1 MVHTV
6 SHSLHFFSNTHH
18 NVGDKL
24 LVGLNTGSLR
34 IYRVNEIQDVSEP
47 HGSNDT
53 GLEDE
58 EPPAPKVKP
67 VDLLREEEKFS
78 RKPIQQLAFIKEVG
92 ILVSLSDGYVSIHE
106 MQTYALQERLER
118 TKGAVTFAITS
129 NIVED
134 PTTGIKDIVSRLA
147 VAVKRRI
154 MIWSWQALELSP
166 DVQEITMSAAIKS
179 LNWATGTKMVVG
191 MDPGFFMVDVETSEV
206 TDIIKP
212 GSVDEVTGAGQTG
225 TRFGAVSSTG
235 MSYVG
240 MGGWV
245 PKPMATKLGEGEMLL
260 AKDVNTLFI
269 DLEGKALSK
278 RQVPW
283 AQAPETVAYSYPYM
297 LALQPAAKGGL
308 EVRSP
313 DTLSLLQTVPVPNA
327 TLLHVPQPNISLAHA
342 GKGFLVAS
350 DRVVWRMGALDY
362 ESQLDVLTEQG
373 RYDEAVSLL
382 GMLEDTLLKDKEG
395 RVREIQMLKAQSLF
409 ESRKY
414 HEALDLFSQA
424 KAPPARVISLY
435 PRTIAGDL
443 SRIPEPEPEVEE
455 DGENKEDGDKS
466 DKTKSPPSSPK
477 VVPQAT
483 GSIGRSMFGRLMAE
497 QKKPDTSDAA
507 SVKSAKLD
515 GSADSPNAKS
525 RTNTTVPEPEKAL
538 EGKDLDRAVNALFGF
553 LAQTRVNLQKYM
565 KPDGTL
571 QQPLLPKDERPKDY
585 RPPFFEYL
593 QLDDSE
599 AKDDVDWEAK
609 LLDVAKLADTTLFRA
624 YMLKQPRLIGSLFRI
639 NNFCDPLVVRDKLD
653 ESHRYAELI
662 DFLHGKKLHR
672 EALEVLAKFG
682 KEDKEDAEIPEGLKG
697 PQRTIGY
704 LQQLP
709 PELIDI
715 ILEFAEWPLKTSP
728 EEGMQ
733 IFLADTENAETLPRH
748 KVLDFLLKMD
758 EDHKLAV
765 RYLEHVIFELNDMTP
780 DFHQKLIDLYLD
792 RLRGDKDSFA
802 DDEERLN
809 WRTRLE
815 KILKTSNQYHRGRA
829 FSRLPADEPDFF
841 ESRAI
846 VLSKMG
852 NHKQA
857 LQIYVF
863 QIQDYAKAEEYCNE
877 QFLLASSAAVA
888 KKTGGGG
895 VTNYSTSTDIMDEA
909 DAGDERS
916 IYHTLLSLYLQ
927 PPPPNKANWPPALDL
942 LSRHGARLPAS
953 STLDIIPATL
963 PVKELESYFRGRI
976 RSANTAMNE
985 ERIESRLR
993 GVEKVRVEEVLVG
1006 KRDKG
1011 FRIDEE
1017 RVCGICYKRFGGSA
1031 IRVWPDGKVTH
1042 YGCLRSSTGAG
1053 RAERAPIKRL
1063 FT

>member
-1 MVHTV
+1 M
-6 SHSLHFFSNTHH
+6 
-18 NVGDKL
+18 
-24 LVGLNTGSLR
+24 
-34 IYRVNEIQDVSEP
+34 QDVTQAPNEN
-47 HGSNDT
+47 GT
-53 GLEDE
+53 ALEDE
-58 EPPAPKVKP
+58 EPPQPKVKP

-78 RKPIQQLAFIKEVG
+78 RKPIQQLAIIKEVG
-92 ILVSLSDGYVSIHE
+92 ILVSLSDNYVSIHE
-106 MQTYALQERLER
+106 LQTYALQERLEK
-118 TKGAVTFAITS
+118 TKGAVAFAITS
-129 NIVED
+129 NIVKD
-134 PTTGIKDIVSRLA
+134 PISGIPDIVSRLA

-154 MIWSWQALELSP
+154 MIWSWQAMELSQ
-166 DVQEITMSAAIKS
+166 DVTEITMSAAVKS

-212 GSVDEVTGAGQTG
+212 GSVDEATSQSG

-269 DLEGKALSK
+269 DLNGKALPK

-297 LALQPAAKGGL
+297 LALQPATRGGL

-327 TLLHVPQPNISLAHA
+327 SLLHVPQPNISLAHA

-395 RVREIQMLKAQSLF
+395 RMREIQLLKAQSLF
-409 ESRKY
+409 EMRKY
-414 HEALDLFSQA
+414 HEALDLSSKA
-424 KAPPARVISLY
+424 KAPPARVIALY
-435 PRTIAGDL
+435 PRTIAGEL
-443 SRIPEPEPEVEE
+443 SRLKEPEQEPEEE
-455 DGENKEDGDKS
+455 TTNGEAKS
-466 DKTKSPPSSPK
+466 DKAKTPPASPK
-477 VVPQAT
+477 VAPQ

-497 QKKPDTSDAA
+497 QKKPDSDTA
-507 SVKSAKLD
+507 SVKSAKVD
-515 GSADSPNAKS
+515 GASDPPNGKAK
-525 RTNTTVPEPEKAL
+525 TTDAPAPDNAL

-553 LAQTRVNLQKYM
+553 LAQTRVDLQKYM
-565 KPDGTL
+565 KPDGAL
-571 QQPLLPKDERPKDY
+571 QQPLPPHDERPKDY

-593 QLDDSE
+593 QLDNE
-599 AKDDVDWEAK
+599 AEDDVNWEAK
-609 LLDVAKLADTTLFRA
+609 ILEVAKLADTTLFRA

-653 ESHRYAELI
+653 ESGRHAELI

-672 EALEVLAKFG
+672 EALEVLSKFG
-682 KEDKEDAEIPEGLKG
+682 QKDAEDSEVPENLRG

-715 ILEFAEWPLKTSP
+715 ILEFAEWPLKANP

-748 KVLDFLLKMD
+748 RVLEFLQKNSTN
-758 EDHKLAV
+758 LAV
-765 RYLEHVIFELNDMTP
+765 QYLEHIIFELNDLTP
-780 DFHQKLIDLYLD
+780 EFHQRLIDLYLD
-792 RLRGDKDSFA
+792 RLRSTGEKSDFA
-802 DDEERLN
+802 SDDERAD
-809 WRTRLE
+809 WRARLE
-815 KILKTSNQYHRGRA
+815 KILKTSAQYHRGRA
-829 FSRLPADEPDFF
+829 FSRLPADDPDFY
-841 ESRAI
+841 EARAI

-863 QIQDYAKAEEYCNE
+863 QIQSPEKAEEYCNE
-877 QFLLASSAAVA
+877 QFLLSTTAAAA
-888 KKTGGGG
+888 KKSGGAMQS
-895 VTNYSTSTDIMDEA
+895 VPTNATTSTDIMADE
-909 DAGDERS
+909 EEPS

-927 PPPPNKANWPPALDL
+927 PPPPHKVNWPPALDL
-942 LSRHGARLPAS
+942 LAKHGARLPAS
-953 STLDIIPATL
+953 STLDIIPASL
-963 PVKELESYFRGRI
+963 PVADLESYFRGRI
-976 RSANTAMNE
+976 RSANSAMNE
-985 ERIESRLR
+985 ERIVARLR
-993 GVEKVRVEEVLVG
+993 GVEKVRTEERLVE
-1006 KRDKG
+1006 KRDRG

-1017 RVCGICYKRFGGSA
+1017 RVCGVCYKRFGGSA
-1031 IRVWPDGKVTH
+1031 IRVWPDGRVTH
-1042 YGCLRSSTGAG
+1042 YGCVRNSTGAG
-1053 RAERAPIKRL
+1053 RVERAPVRRL
-1063 FT
+1063 FS